1 MYNFTD
7 KSICGTITNT
17 FSHTLPPSPRRVW
30 QHPATIYSRSSA
42 NKATVRSGVTRTN
55 KTLCLF
61 SVRNIHLNC
70 LQVAKYLDINLLPT
84 HHHHHHHP
92 TLALGW
98 DGVGAIWA
106 LARTRKML
114 NIRIRC
120 HSAPSLIL
128 SLLQSSNTS
137 QLTIYEF
144 RAEHDSQAIFVST
157 CCRVWCYGLWTALL
171 SIPPLHPTV

>member
-1 MYNFTD
+1 MVSNNRTLSSQCTGCDHLSTLYYRVQWARDTADQCCKRLIGEVVQPRRRPLLGPLLGPSPWLYNFTD

-84 HHHHHHHP
+84 HHHHHP
-92 TLALGW
+92 TLA
-98 DGVGAIWA
+98 
-106 LARTRKML
+106 
-114 NIRIRC
+114 
-120 HSAPSLIL
+120 
-128 SLLQSSNTS
+128 
-137 QLTIYEF
+137 
-144 RAEHDSQAIFVST
+144 
-157 CCRVWCYGLWTALL
+157 
-171 SIPPLHPTV
+171 PLHWAGMGWGLSRL